1 MFVTPR
7 AEDFS
12 ARGSKEKFPWNQNS
26 ITANTF
32 ELELLFFL
40 FPAIIFRVRVH
51 TEQPR
56 FCSLRAVDFAGSQ
69 CARQTLGKGTEGEGA
84 GKGEGAG
91 AGRA

>member
-7 AEDFS
+7 AEECSS
-12 ARGSKEKFPWNQNS
+12 AGKFKKKRNRAGQD
-26 ITANTF
+26 I
-32 ELELLFFL
+32 